1 MTSTQLIL
9 LRCFARTN
17 QIAQCLGA
25 LIGNPDRSQI
35 ARSVTA
41 RQLLGITPI
50 RLHPIAG
57 LHWHQAWR
65 YHVALNAQ
73 LCQLPVDDIPGR
85 SGLITGPQLLYRA
98 KLLDQL
104 AYRFQAV
111 RNRSQASHLTIRL
124 RNRDGD
130 RLGMDIQTQK
140 S

>member
-1 MTSTQLIL
+1 
-9 LRCFARTN
+9 
-17 QIAQCLGA
+17 
-25 LIGNPDRSQI
+25 
-35 ARSVTA
+35 VTA